1 MHVPKEKIKVTMLV
15 DRFRVVGE
23 MHLYPG
29 ARLLDVV
36 NVKEATFIAVT
47 NAEIYSLADGKK
59 LHQAAFIGINKNSVN
74 FFYQIA
80 DDEVASEEA
89 AGPVQPI

>member
-1 MHVPKEKIKVTMLV
+1 MHVPKDKVKVALLV

-36 NVKEATFIAVT
+36 NVKENSFIAVT
-47 NAEIYSLADGKK
+47 NAEIFSLADGKL
-59 LHQAAFIGINKNSVN
+59 LHKTGFLGINKNAIN
-74 FFYQIA
+74 FFYQLA
-80 DDEVASEEA
+80 DDEVAAEEA
-89 AGPVQPI
+89 AGPVKLS